1 MENFKEQS
9 IQEIDRFLKKV
20 VQKFTSSKEPTMITD
35 IHLRISPESGDLMAF
50 DDDENEVTRCV
61 IEEWIDYKN
70 ENFYDSAALLLR
82 NRIFAMSEE
91 IDKLCLL
98 KPYSF
103 VLENEDNEHVA
114 ELYVVDDDLNIIG
127 GDIMEGWDKDL
138 DAFFSKLMEE

>member
-1 MENFKEQS
+1 MTKDERKFMLSSGKECRTCLE
-9 IQEIDRFLKKV
+9 EIKAMLSEDLSESFNALKELGV
-20 VQKFTSSKEPTMITD
+20 LI
-35 IHLRISPESGDLMAF
+35 RF